1 MGRRF
6 LHFGKSILFVVM
18 QRACLGRRCLYF
30 GWWKVWIGHCIR
42 FGGAEVWVGRPSLHL
57 GWWKAWLRECVF
69 FLGCGS
75 LVGMAAL
82 ASRVTELSARGEEL
96 QVCKAPGRLGKAV
109 DPAFYTDAE
118 TFFGRASASKPC
130 PKSSF

>member
-1 MGRRF
+1 MVGGRFGSGTAFALGVRRF
-6 LHFGKSILFVVM
+6 GLGGQACILGGGK
-18 QRACLGRRCLYF
+18 LGSES
-30 GWWKVWIGHCIR
+30 V
-42 FGGAEVWVGRPSLHL
+42 S
-57 GWWKAWLRECVF
+57 F
-69 FLGCGS
+69 FLGAEG